1 MVTKL
6 TLTIEK
12 EVISE
17 AKRYA
22 KDKGTSLSEIVEN
35 YFIFLTKSMKSEE
48 FELSP
53 IVKSLKGSFK
63 APKDFNYKAILK
75 EEIHKKHA

>member
-1 MVTKL
+1 MNTKL

-12 EVISE
+12 DVISE

-22 KDKGTSLSEIVEN
+22 KEKGSSLSEIVEN
-35 YFIFLTKSMKSEE
+35 YFIFLTKSIKSKE

-53 IVKSLKGSFK
+53 TVKALKGSIK
-63 APKDFNYKAILK
+63 APKDFDYKAILN
-75 EEIHKKHA
+75 EEIYKKHA